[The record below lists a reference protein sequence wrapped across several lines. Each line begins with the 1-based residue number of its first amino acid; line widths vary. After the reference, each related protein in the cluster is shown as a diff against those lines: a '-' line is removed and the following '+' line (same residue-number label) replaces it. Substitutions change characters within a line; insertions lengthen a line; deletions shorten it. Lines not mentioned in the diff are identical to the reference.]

1 MILMHDEA
9 KKELTKKN
17 IKNEI
22 FIMKSKFGK
31 VKLHQYHKTFTKD

>member
-1 MILMHDEA
+1 MIFMNAEA
-9 KKELTKKN
+9 KKELTKKY

-31 VKLHQYHKTFTKD
+31 VKLHQYDKTFTKD

>member
-9 KKELTKKN
+9 KKELTKK
-17 IKNEI
+17 KNKHEI

-31 VKLHQYHKTFTKD
+31 VKLHQYDKTFTKD